1 MAWLVGSLAAA
12 LVATAPAATPTL
24 ALVHRQPLV
33 VRGTHFKAHERV
45 AVRVNAV
52 RVVVRTSAL
61 GRFLITLGVVD
72 RCTGGRVVATG
83 AAGEHAVLRLPP
95 AECAPP

>member
-12 LVATAPAATPTL
+12 LVATAPAATPPL
-24 ALVHRQPLV
+24 ALVHREPLV

-61 GRFLITLGVVD
+61 GRFFTTLGVD

-95 AECAPP
+95 VECAPP